1 MKLYYILHV
10 LIKTSIIRR
19 CLYKTQVWMLY
30 QVFENVTRPVRADE
44 RERESCLWNI
54 ESEKSCLWN
63 LKSRSSRG
71 IFCFFFISS
80 RGNFGTYK
88 QRFLGTTSQ
97 FSWFLMMRGWFFFWV
112 KRKKS
117 LTLPEEDKIRS
128 TRQIRKFKL

>member
-1 MKLYYILHV
+1 
-10 LIKTSIIRR
+10 
-19 CLYKTQVWMLY
+19 MLY

-97 FSWFLMMRGWFFFWV
+97 FSWFLNFNDAWMIFFLGKKEKITHLARRILRRRQNQINSANPQVQTVVRLV
-112 KRKKS
+112 KDETVEK
-117 LTLPEEDKIRS
+117 TKIDR
-128 TRQIRKFKL
+128 L